1 MDLNNDNGYDYL
13 ATELVLKDT
22 TASLTLT
29 LYLLSLVIKIY
40 KEHKQFVQ
48 MWRKRKRLV
57 RVYLRVRTSVQ
68 FLTGL
73 GDFDGK

>member
-57 RVYLRVRTSVQ
+57 RVSIRVRTSV
-68 FLTGL
+68 G
-73 GDFDGK
+73 